1 MENAA
6 NDYSK
11 ENLYK
16 LLHDSHEP
24 DVISKTLL
32 YITFNINDIDWAE
45 DCCLSLIDNDNE
57 DISGLAITCLGH
69 IARIHSRINKGKV
82 IPVLIEKRKNLNL
95 SGRVEDALD
104 DIIFF
109 AKNN

>member
-1 MENAA
+1 MDN
-6 NDYSK
+6 YTK
-11 ENLYK
+11 EDLYK

-24 DVISKTLL
+24 EIINNTLL
-32 YITFNINDIDWAE
+32 YITFNIDDIDWVE

-69 IARIHSRINKGKV
+69 IARIHSKINKQKV
-82 IPVLIEKRKNLNL
+82 IPVLIEKQKSFNL

-104 DIIFF
+104 DINIFT
-109 AKNN
+109 KN